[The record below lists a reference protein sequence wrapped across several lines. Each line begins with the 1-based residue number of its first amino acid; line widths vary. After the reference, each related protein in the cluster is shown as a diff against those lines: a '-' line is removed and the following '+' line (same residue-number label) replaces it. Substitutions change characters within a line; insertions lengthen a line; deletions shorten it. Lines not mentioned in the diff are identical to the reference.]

1 MLQRQERYSSMAVVP
16 NQRRLLGALAS
27 VVDPI
32 QHREFKLLVK
42 PERFVKQR
50 SYRDFWKLARRTAK
64 SLGAKLSKPDKLGKV
79 QMREVLFYDT
89 PHFRLYNNGFILRTR
104 TPIKRGT
111 PEYRYEMVLKFRHP
125 DRDVAAAVDV
135 RPLLPSVYT
144 IKFKEEL
151 LPARDKLGTHR
162 SVFSHNCELDT
173 PNLVLLQ
180 RFEII
185 SQVFPALRGL
195 GANPKAMMA
204 VVNGI
209 VIDEELVQL
218 GELDFTG
225 KMTAKASVAIWRNH
239 ATRQP
244 MTGEFAFQL
253 RFERPEVVPKKA
265 WTLAEAFYHQ
275 LQLDAE
281 DWIQNGTTKTA
292 LIYGLG
298 KTAVR
303 NKE

>member
-1 MLQRQERYSSMAVVP
+1 MAVAP
-16 NQRRLLGALAS
+16 NQRKLIGSPAT
-27 VVDPI
+27 VTHPI
-32 QHREFKLLVK
+32 QHREFKILVK
-42 PERFVKQR
+42 PERFLKQH
-50 SYRDFWKLARRTAK
+50 SYRDFWKIAHRTAK
-64 SLGAKLSKPDKLGKV
+64 ELGAKLSKPNDFGKV
-79 QMREVLFYDT
+79 QVREVLFYDT

-125 DRDVAAAVDV
+125 DKELAAAVDV

-151 LPARDKLGTHR
+151 LPAREKLGSHR
-162 SVFSHNCELDT
+162 SVFSHNCELDS

-195 GANPKAMMA
+195 GANPKAIMA
-204 VVNGI
+204 VVNGL

-218 GELDFTG
+218 GELDFSG
-225 KMTAKASVAIWRNH
+225 KMTAKSNVAIWRNH

-265 WTLAEAFYHQ
+265 WALAETFYHEIQ
-275 LQLDAE
+275 LKAE
-281 DWIQNGTTKTA
+281 DWIQQGTTKTA
-292 LIYGLG
+292 LVYGLG
-298 KTAVR
+298 KTAIR

>member
-1 MLQRQERYSSMAVVP
+1 MAVAAQ
-16 NQRRLLGALAS
+16 QRKLIGSLAS
-27 VVDPI
+27 VVHPL
-32 QHREFKLLVK
+32 QYREFKILVK
-42 PERFVKQR
+42 PELFLKQH
-50 SYRDFWKLARRTAK
+50 SYRDFWKVARRTAK
-64 SLGAKLSKPDKLGKV
+64 SLGAKLSKPDDLGKV
-79 QMREVLFYDT
+79 QVREVLFYDT

-125 DRDVAAAVDV
+125 DRELAAAVDV
-135 RPLLPSVYT
+135 RPLLPCVYT

-151 LPARDKLGTHR
+151 LPLRDKLGSHR
-162 SVFSHNCELDT
+162 SVFSHNCELDS
-173 PNLVLLQ
+173 PNLVLMQ

-195 GANPKAMMA
+195 GANPKAVMV
-204 VVNGI
+204 VVNGV

-218 GELDFTG
+218 GELDFSG
-225 KMTAKASVAIWRNH
+225 KMTAKANVAIWRNH

-244 MTGEFAFQL
+244 LTGEFAFQL
-253 RFERPEVVPKKA
+253 HFERPEVVPKKA
-265 WTLAEAFYHQ
+265 WALAESFYHQ
-275 LQLDAE
+275 LQLNAE
-281 DWIQNGTTKTA
+281 DWVQMGTTKTA

-298 KTAVR
+298 KAAVR